1 MGMLL
6 SRIRA
11 LFLQRKLDAQLDEE
25 VRAHLDELAAEYM
38 RRGATAEQARLAARR
53 AFGGVEPM
61 KEQHR
66 DGRSLRWV
74 EDTWRDVRYAVRMLR
89 RDKGLA
95 AIAVITLA
103 LGIGANTALFSV
115 IDALMLRRLPVA
127 RPDELRLFTIA
138 RSTPTPGVS
147 FSYPLYDDFQTKA
160 DAFSG
165 VIAVGNVNS
174 MRVGMGGDGS
184 GTEVARAQGVS
195 GNFFSV
201 LNLGA
206 AAGRVLVPGDDD
218 VTAPVAA
225 AVLSD
230 GFWARRFGRD
240 PNVVGRRITIN
251 DVPFTIAGVAPAR
264 FHGVEVGADPDIW
277 WPNRLMPRL
286 LNAPPGLMS
295 RRNVSSWR
303 IIGRLRPGAD
313 EAHAQAQANALF
325 QTDLAERLEQRLSR
339 PMTPSDR
346 REFTEQSVRLES
358 AAAGWTSLR
367 WEFGRPLLVL
377 MIVVALVLLVACANV
392 ANLLLARAAV
402 RRREIAV
409 RMALGSG
416 RSRLVRQLVTESVLL
431 AGLGGAL
438 GLGVAFL
445 GSRLIPSL
453 MADQDLTLL
462 VGPDARVLTFAAVV
476 SFASAFVFGL
486 MPALTATRVDFRSV
500 LNERARAAGVGSR
513 FVLHNAIVVTQVA
526 LSVIVLVGAGLFV
539 RTLTNLLR
547 LETGFNRQNLTVFD
561 LQPPNRYDAARRTAV
576 YQAVIDGLQ
585 RTPGSQASYSFFGL
599 LSGNGWSDRFDIPG
613 YVPQPDE
620 QMQAQGMIV
629 STGFFEATG
638 TRLVA
643 GRGFGPADEQSPVRF
658 AVINQAMA
666 RRFGAQPVGL
676 RFTMGGFPNETFEI
690 LGVAADSKYRRL
702 RQEAQETQPAFY
714 LPVSQPPGASM
725 AVRLGWPQV
734 ELRTSAGRSGL
745 ETMIREVVREVD
757 PAVAVTE
764 LRSMSAVIDRTI
776 AQEKMLARLASWLGV
791 LALTLGAI
799 GIYGVRAYT
808 VNQRAGEIGL
818 RLALGAS
825 AAQVFRLVVGQG
837 VMVTA
842 LGIVIGLVS
851 AAALTRYV
859 GSLLFG
865 VTPHDPA
872 TFAVVTAVFIAVAVL
887 GSYAPARRAARL
899 DPATTL
905 RSE

>member
-1 MGMLL
+1 MTCGAA
-6 SRIRA
+6 RHPERA
-11 LFLQRKLDAQLDEE
+11 
-25 VRAHLDELAAEYM
+25 
-38 RRGATAEQARLAARR
+38 AARR
-53 AFGGVEPM
+53 AFGGVEQM
-61 KEQHR
+61 KERHR
-66 DGRSLRWV
+66 DGRALRWL
-74 EDTWRDVRYAVRMLR
+74 EDWLARRPLRGAHAGRDRDWPRSRWNTRPRHR
-89 RDKGLA
+89 REHRALQRDRRADVA
-95 AIAVITLA
+95 AIAGHQT
-103 LGIGANTALFSV
+103 
-115 IDALMLRRLPVA
+115 RRDPGCSRSPA
-127 RPDELRLFTIA
+127 RPRFRVSLLPPLDE
-138 RSTPTPGVS
+138 
-147 FSYPLYDDFQTKA
+147 DFQTKA

-165 VIAVGNVNS
+165 VIAAGNVNP
-174 MRVGMGGDGS
+174 MRVALGGDGS

-206 AAGRVLVPGDDD
+206 AAGRVLVLGDDD
-218 VTAPVAA
+218 VTGPVAA

-240 PNVVGRRITIN
+240 SNVVGRRITIN
-251 DVPFTIAGVAPAR
+251 DVPFTIVGVAPAG

-277 WPNRLMPRL
+277 WPTRLMPRL
-286 LNAPPGLMS
+286 LNAPPGMMS

-303 IIGRLRPGAD
+303 VIGRLRPGTDQARA
-313 EAHAQAQANALF
+313 EAQANALF
-325 QTDLAERLEQRLSR
+325 QTDLAERLEQRLTR

-346 REFTEQSVRLES
+346 REFTEQSVRLEP
-358 AAAGWTSLR
+358 AAAGWTNLR
-367 WEFGRPLLVL
+367 WEFERPLLVL

-431 AGLGGAL
+431 AGLGGVL
-438 GLGVAFL
+438 GLGVAFF

-462 VGPDARVLTFAAVV
+462 VGPDVRVLTFAAIV
-476 SFASAFVFGL
+476 SIASAFVFGL
-486 MPALTATRVDFRSV
+486 MPALTATRVNVTPV
-500 LNERARAAGVGSR
+500 LNERSRAAGAGIR
-513 FVLHNAIVVTQVA
+513 FALHNTIVVTQVA

-547 LETGFNRQNLTVFD
+547 LDTGFDRQNLTVFEV
-561 LQPPNRYDAARRTAV
+561 QPPNRYDAARRTAV

-585 RTPGSQASYSFFGL
+585 RSPESKASYSFFGL

-629 STGFFEATG
+629 GPGFFEVTS
-638 TRLVA
+638 TRMVL
-643 GRGFGPADEQSPVRF
+643 GRGFDRTDEQSPVRV
-658 AVINQAMA
+658 AVVNQTMA

-690 LGVAADSKYRRL
+690 VGVAADSKYRRL

-725 AVRLGWPQV
+725 AARLGWPQV
-734 ELRTSAGRSGL
+734 ELRTSATRSGV
-745 ETMIREVVREVD
+745 ETMIRKIVREVD

-776 AQEKMLARLASWLGV
+776 AQERMLARLASWLGV

-818 RLALGAS
+818 RLALGAT
-825 AAQVFRLVVGQG
+825 AAQVFRLIVGQG

-842 LGIVIGLVS
+842 MGIVIGLVS

-872 TFAVVTAVFIAVAVL
+872 TFAGVAAVFIAVAML

-899 DPATTL
+899 DPAAAL

>member
-1 MGMLL
+1 MRMLL
-6 SRIRA
+6 LRIRA
-11 LFLQRKLDAQLDEE
+11 LFRQWKLDAQLDEE
-25 VRAHLDELAAEYM
+25 VRAHLDELAAEYT
-38 RRGATAEQARLAARR
+38 RRGATPEQARLAARR
-53 AFGGVEPM
+53 AFGGVEQM

-66 DGRSLRWV
+66 DGRTFRWV
-74 EDTWRDVRYAVRMLR
+74 EDTWRDARYAFRMLR

-115 IDALMLRRLPVA
+115 IDALMLRRLPVTN
-127 RPDELRLFTIA
+127 PDDLRLFTIVRGTA
-138 RSTPTPGVS
+138 LPGVS
-147 FSYPLYDDFQTKA
+147 FSYPLYEDYQAKA

-165 VIAVGNVNS
+165 VLAVGNVNP

-218 VTAPVAA
+218 VTGPVAA

-240 PNVVGRRITIN
+240 PKVVGRPITIN
-251 DVPFTIAGVAPAR
+251 DVPFTIVGVAPAR

-313 EAHAQAQANALF
+313 EARAAAQANAIF
-325 QTDLAERLEQRLSR
+325 QTDLAGRLEQRLTR

-346 REFTEQSVRLES
+346 RAFTEQFVRLES

-367 WEFGRPLLVL
+367 WEFERPLFVL

-402 RRREIAV
+402 RRKEIAV

-431 AGLGGAL
+431 AGLGGIL
-438 GLGVAFL
+438 GLGVALL

-462 VGPDARVLTFAAVV
+462 VGPDVRVLSFAAIV
-476 SFASAFVFGL
+476 SLASAFVFGL
-486 MPALTATRVDFRSV
+486 MPALTATRGNFTPV
-500 LNERARAAGVGSR
+500 LNERACAAGAGR
-513 FVLHNAIVVTQVA
+513 FVLHNTIVVTQVA

-547 LETGFNRQNLTVFD
+547 LETGFDRQNLTVFD
-561 LQPPNRYDAARRTAV
+561 LQPPGRYDAARRTAV

-585 RTPGSQASYSFFGL
+585 RTPGSNASYSFFGL

-620 QMQAQGMIV
+620 QMEAQGMIV
-629 STGFFEATG
+629 SAGFFEATG
-638 TRLVA
+638 TRVVL
-643 GRGFGPADEQSPVRF
+643 GRGFDRTDEQSPVRA
-658 AVINQAMA
+658 AVVNQTMA

-690 LGVAADSKYRRL
+690 IGVAADSKYRRL

-725 AVRLGWPQV
+725 AARLGWPQV
-734 ELRTSAGRSGL
+734 ELRTSTARSGL

-776 AQEKMLARLASWLGV
+776 AQEKMLARLAAWLGV

-818 RLALGAS
+818 RLALGAT
-825 AAQVFRLVVGQG
+825 AAQVFRLIVGQG
-837 VMVTA
+837 IMVTA

-887 GSYAPARRAARL
+887 GSYAPARRAAHL

>member
-1 MGMLL
+1 MLVP
-6 SRIRA
+6 SDD
-11 LFLQRKLDAQLDEE
+11 DAT
-25 VRAHLDELAAEYM
+25 V
-38 RRGATAEQARLAARR
+38 
-53 AFGGVEPM
+53 
-61 KEQHR
+61 
-66 DGRSLRWV
+66 
-74 EDTWRDVRYAVRMLR
+74 
-89 RDKGLA
+89 
-95 AIAVITLA
+95 
-103 LGIGANTALFSV
+103 
-115 IDALMLRRLPVA
+115 PVA
-127 RPDELRLFTIA
+127 P
-138 RSTPTPGVS
+138 
-147 FSYPLYDDFQTKA
+147 
-160 DAFSG
+160 
-165 VIAVGNVNS
+165 
-174 MRVGMGGDGS
+174 
-184 GTEVARAQGVS
+184 
-195 GNFFSV
+195 
-201 LNLGA
+201 
-206 AAGRVLVPGDDD
+206 
-218 VTAPVAA
+218 

-240 PNVVGRRITIN
+240 PSVVGRPITIN
-251 DVPFTIAGVAPAR
+251 DVPFTIVGVAPVG

-277 WPNRLMPRL
+277 WPTRLMPRL
-286 LNAPPGLMS
+286 LNAPPGMMS

-303 IIGRLRPGAD
+303 VIGRLRPGAD
-313 EAHAQAQANALF
+313 EARAATQANALF
-325 QTDLAERLEQRLSR
+325 QTDLAGRLEERLTR
-339 PMTPSDR
+339 PMTPSER
-346 REFTEQSVRLES
+346 RAFTEQSVRLEP
-358 AAAGWTSLR
+358 AAAGWTNLR
-367 WEFGRPLLVL
+367 WEFERPLSVL

-431 AGLGGAL
+431 AGLGGVL
-438 GLGVAFL
+438 GLGVAFF

-462 VGPDARVLTFAAVV
+462 VGPDVRVLTFAAIV
-476 SFASAFVFGL
+476 SIASAFVFGL
-486 MPALTATRVDFRSV
+486 MPALTATRVDVTPV
-500 LNERARAAGVGSR
+500 LNERSRAAGVGSR
-513 FVLHNAIVVTQVA
+513 FALHNTIVVTQVA

-547 LETGFNRQNLTVFD
+547 LDTGFDRQNLTVFD
-561 LQPPNRYDAARRTAV
+561 LQPPGRYDAARRAAV

-585 RTPGSQASYSFFGL
+585 RSPGSKASYSFFGL

-629 STGFFEATG
+629 SPGFFEATG
-638 TRLVA
+638 TRMVL
-643 GRGFGPADEQSPVRF
+643 GRGFDRTDEQSPVRV
-658 AVINQAMA
+658 AVVNQTMA

-690 LGVAADSKYRRL
+690 VGVAADSKYRRL
-702 RQEAQETQPAFY
+702 RQEAQETLPAFY
-714 LPVSQPPGASM
+714 LPVSQPPGASFAARM
-725 AVRLGWPQV
+725 GAPQV
-734 ELRTSAGRSGL
+734 ELRMSAGASGL

-791 LALTLGAI
+791 LALVLGAI

-808 VNQRAGEIGL
+808 VNQRASEIGL
-818 RLALGAS
+818 RLALGAT
-825 AAQVFRLVVGQG
+825 AAQVFRLIVGQG
-837 VMVTA
+837 VKVTA

-865 VTPHDPA
+865 VTPYDPA
-872 TFAVVTAVFIAVAVL
+872 TFAGVTAVFIAVAML

>member
-1 MGMLL
+1 MRTLL

-11 LFLQRKLDAQLDEE
+11 LVLRRKLDSQLDEE

-38 RRGATAEQARLAARR
+38 RRGATPDQARRAARR
-53 AFGGVEPM
+53 AFGGVEQM
-61 KEQHR
+61 REQHR
-66 DGRSLRWV
+66 DGRGFRWV
-74 EDTWRDVRYAVRMLR
+74 EDAWRDVRYAVRMLR
-89 RDKGLA
+89 RDRALA

-115 IDALMLRRLPVA
+115 IDALMLRRLPVT

-138 RSTPTPGVS
+138 RSTPIPGVS
-147 FSYPLYDDFQTKA
+147 FSYPLYEDFQTKA

-165 VIAVGNVNS
+165 VIAAGNVNP
-174 MRVGMGGDGS
+174 MRVAMGGEGS
-184 GTEVARAQGVS
+184 GTDVARSQGVS

-201 LNLGA
+201 LNVAA
-206 AAGRVLVPGDDD
+206 AAGRVLVPSDDD
-218 VTAPVAA
+218 ATVPVAP

-240 PNVVGRRITIN
+240 PSVVGRRITIN
-251 DVPFTIAGVAPAR
+251 DVPFTIVGVTPGG

-277 WPNRLMPRL
+277 WPTRLMPRL
-286 LNAPPGLMS
+286 LNAPPGMMS

-303 IIGRLRPGAD
+303 VIGRLRPGAD
-313 EAHAQAQANALF
+313 ETRAATQANALF
-325 QTDLAERLEQRLSR
+325 QTDLAGRLEQRLTR
-339 PMTPSDR
+339 PMTPSER
-346 REFTEQSVRLES
+346 RALTEQSVRLEP
-358 AAAGWTSLR
+358 AAAGWTNLR
-367 WEFGRPLLVL
+367 WEFERPLLVL
-377 MIVVALVLLVACANV
+377 MIVVGMVLLVACANV

-431 AGLGGAL
+431 AGLGGVL
-438 GLGVAFL
+438 GLGVAFF

-453 MADQDLTLL
+453 MVDQNLTLL
-462 VGPDARVLTFAAVV
+462 VGPDLRVLTFAAIV
-476 SFASAFVFGL
+476 SIASAFVVGL
-486 MPALTATRVDFRSV
+486 MPALTATRVNVTPV
-500 LNERARAAGVGSR
+500 LNERARGAGTGGR
-513 FVLHNAIVVTQVA
+513 FALHNTIVVTQVA

-547 LETGFNRQNLTVFD
+547 LDTGFDRQHLTVFD

-585 RTPGSQASYSFFGL
+585 RSPESKASYSFFGL

-620 QMQAQGMIV
+620 QMEAQGMIV
-629 STGFFEATG
+629 SPGFFEATG
-638 TRLVA
+638 TRMLL
-643 GRGFGPADEQSPVRF
+643 GRGFDRADEQSPVRV
-658 AVINQAMA
+658 AVVNQTMA
-666 RRFGAQPVGL
+666 RRFGAQPVSL
-676 RFTMGGFPNETFEI
+676 RFTMGGFPNEAFEI
-690 LGVAADSKYRRL
+690 VGVAADSKYRRL

-714 LPVSQPPGASM
+714 LPVSQAPGASM
-725 AVRLGWPQV
+725 AARLGWPQV
-734 ELRTSAGRSGL
+734 ELRTSPAVSGV

-776 AQEKMLARLASWLGV
+776 AQEKMLARLAAWLGV
-791 LALTLGAI
+791 LALVLGAI

-808 VNQRAGEIGL
+808 VNQRTGEIGL
-818 RLALGAS
+818 RLALGAT
-825 AAQVFRLVVGQG
+825 AAQVFRLIVGQG
-837 VMVTA
+837 VAVTA
-842 LGIVIGLVS
+842 LGIVIGLAS
-851 AAALTRYV
+851 AAVLTRYV

-865 VTPHDPA
+865 VQPHDPA
-872 TFAVVTAVFIAVAVL
+872 TFAVVTAVFIAVAML
-887 GSYAPARRAARL
+887 GSYAPARRAAHL

>member
-1 MGMLL
+1 ML
-6 SRIRA
+6 
-11 LFLQRKLDAQLDEE
+11 
-25 VRAHLDELAAEYM
+25 H
-38 RRGATAEQARLAARR
+38 
-53 AFGGVEPM
+53 
-61 KEQHR
+61 
-66 DGRSLRWV
+66 
-74 EDTWRDVRYAVRMLR
+74 
-89 RDKGLA
+89 
-95 AIAVITLA
+95 
-103 LGIGANTALFSV
+103 
-115 IDALMLRRLPVA
+115 
-127 RPDELRLFTIA
+127 
-138 RSTPTPGVS
+138 
-147 FSYPLYDDFQTKA
+147 
-160 DAFSG
+160 
-165 VIAVGNVNS
+165 
-174 MRVGMGGDGS
+174 
-184 GTEVARAQGVS
+184 
-195 GNFFSV
+195 
-201 LNLGA
+201 
-206 AAGRVLVPGDDD
+206 
-218 VTAPVAA
+218 
-225 AVLSD
+225 
-230 GFWARRFGRD
+230 
-240 PNVVGRRITIN
+240 
-251 DVPFTIAGVAPAR
+251 PA
-264 FHGVEVGADPDIW
+264 
-277 WPNRLMPRL
+277 M
-286 LNAPPGLMS
+286 MS

-303 IIGRLRPGAD
+303 VIGRLRPGAD
-313 EAHAQAQANALF
+313 EARAAAQANALF
-325 QTDLAERLEQRLSR
+325 QTDLAGRLEQRLTR
-339 PMTPSDR
+339 PMTPSER
-346 REFTEQSVRLES
+346 RAFTEQSVRLEP

-367 WEFGRPLLVL
+367 WEFERPLFVL
-377 MIVVALVLLVACANV
+377 MIVVGLVLLVACANV

-431 AGLGGAL
+431 AGLGGVL
-438 GLGVAFL
+438 GLGVAFF

-462 VGPDARVLTFAAVV
+462 VGPDVRVLTFAAIV
-476 SFASAFVFGL
+476 SIASAFVFGL
-486 MPALTATRVDFRSV
+486 MPALTATRVNVTPV
-500 LNERARAAGVGSR
+500 LNERARAAGAGSR
-513 FVLHNAIVVTQVA
+513 FALHNTIVVAQVA

-547 LETGFNRQNLTVFD
+547 LDTGFDRQNLTVFD

-585 RTPGSQASYSFFGL
+585 RSPESKASYSFFGL

-620 QMQAQGMIV
+620 QMEAQGMIV
-629 STGFFEATG
+629 SPGFFEATG
-638 TRLVA
+638 TRMVL
-643 GRGFGPADEQSPVRF
+643 GRGFDRTDEQSPVRV
-658 AVINQAMA
+658 AVVNQTMA

-690 LGVAADSKYRRL
+690 VGVAADSKYRRL

-725 AVRLGWPQV
+725 AARLGWPQV
-734 ELRTSAGRSGL
+734 ELRTSAARSGL

-776 AQEKMLARLASWLGV
+776 AQEKMLARLAAWLGV
-791 LALTLGAI
+791 LALVLGAI

-818 RLALGAS
+818 RLALGAT
-825 AAQVFRLVVGQG
+825 AAQVFRLIVGQG
-837 VMVTA
+837 VTVTA

-872 TFAVVTAVFIAVAVL
+872 TFAGVTAVFIAVAML